1 MNTVSSRLVHRN
13 LGEPAV
19 RETFRLLEGDAEVQS
34 YLRMANVMAV
44 KRLVYNDHGPVH
56 ARITAG
62 SALEILRLA
71 SEAVEPSCVANGV
84 GDHENAKVIVLC
96 GAYLHDVGNAVHRDC
111 HEQNG
116 LVLAAPI
123 LERVLGR
130 VYPYD
135 PELVFRLKSETLHTI
150 YSSDDKVPCLSVEA
164 GVVTVADGTDLAE
177 GRSREPYRGGKNDI
191 HSVSA
196 LAIKRVNIGEGD
208 QKPVKIQVEMTNPAG
223 IFQVQEVLG
232 RKLKSSGLDD
242 LVEISAV
249 MDGREVKPLQA

>member
-1 MNTVSSRLVHRN
+1 MITVSRRLIHRN
-13 LGEPAV
+13 LEEPAV
-19 RETFRLLEGDAEVQS
+19 LETFRLLENDGEVQS

-44 KRLVYNDHGPVH
+44 KRLMYNDHGPVH
-56 ARITAG
+56 ARIVAG
-62 SALEILRLA
+62 SALEIFRLM

-84 GDHENAKVIVLC
+84 GDYENAKIIVLC
-96 GAYLHDVGNAVHRDC
+96 GAYLHDIGNAIHRDR

-135 PELVFRLKSETLHTI
+135 AELVYRLKSEALHTI
-150 YSSDDKVPCLSVEA
+150 YASDDKVPCLSVEA

-177 GRSREPYRGGKNDI
+177 GRSREPYKGGKNDI

-196 LAIKRVNIGEGD
+196 LAIKRVNIGKGE
-208 QKPVKIQVEMTNPAG
+208 QKPVKILVEMANPAG
-223 IFQVQEVLG
+223 IFQIQEVLG
-232 RKLKSSGLDD
+232 KKLESSGLKD
-242 LVEISAV
+242 LVEVSAV
-249 MDGREVKPLQA
+249 MGGEEVKVP

>member
-13 LGEPAV
+13 LDEPAAL
-19 RETFRLLEGDAEVQS
+19 ETFRLLEGDAEAQS

-56 ARITAG
+56 ARIVTG

-71 SEAVEPSCVANGV
+71 SETVEPSCVTNGV
-84 GDHENAKVIVLC
+84 GDYENAKVIVLC
-96 GAYLHDVGNAVHRDC
+96 GAYLHDIGNAVHRDR

-130 VYPYD
+130 VYPHD
-135 PELVFRLKSETLHTI
+135 PELVYRLKCETLHAI
-150 YSSDDKVPCLSVEA
+150 YASDDTVPCLSVEA
-164 GVVTVADGTDLAE
+164 GIVTVADGTDLAE
-177 GRSREPYRGGKNDI
+177 GRSREPYKGGKNDI

-196 LAIKRVNIGEGD
+196 LAIRRVNIGRGE
-208 QKPVKIQVEMTNPAG
+208 QKPVKVQVEMTNPAG

-232 RKLKSSGLDD
+232 RKLRSSRLED

-249 MDGREVKPLQA
+249 MDGREVRPL

>member
-13 LGEPAV
+13 LDEPAV
-19 RETFRLLEGDAEVQS
+19 LETFKLLEGDAEVQS

-44 KRLVYNDHGPVH
+44 KRLIYNDHGPVH
-56 ARITAG
+56 AKIVAG

-71 SEAVEPSCVANGV
+71 TEAVEPSLVADGV
-84 GDHENAKVIVLC
+84 GDYENAKVVVLC
-96 GAYLHDVGNAVHRDC
+96 GAYLHDIGNAIHRDH

-130 VYPYD
+130 IYPHD
-135 PELVFRLKSETLHTI
+135 PELVYRLKSETLHTI
-150 YSSDDKVPCLSVEA
+150 YASDDKVPCLSVEA

-196 LAIKRVNIGEGD
+196 LAIKRVNIGKGD
-208 QKPVKIQVEMTNPAG
+208 YKPVKIQVEMANPAG

-232 RKLKSSGLDD
+232 RKLKSSRLED
-242 LVEISAV
+242 LVEVSAV
-249 MDGREVKPLQA
+249 MNGEEVKTP

>member
-1 MNTVSSRLVHRN
+1 MNTASSRLIHRS
-13 LGEPAV
+13 LEEPAAL
-19 RETFRLLEGDAEVQS
+19 ETFRLLENDGEVQS

-44 KRLVYNDHGPVH
+44 KRLNYNDHGPVH
-56 ARITAG
+56 ARIVAG
-62 SALEILRLA
+62 SALEIFRLA
-71 SEAVEPSCVANGV
+71 SEAVEPSCVANGI
-84 GDHENAKVIVLC
+84 GDYENAKIIVLC
-96 GAYLHDVGNAVHRDC
+96 GAYLHDVGNAIHRDR

-135 PELVFRLKSETLHTI
+135 SELVYRLKSEALHTI
-150 YSSDDKVPCLSVEA
+150 YASDDKVPCLSVEA

-196 LAIKRVNIGEGD
+196 LAIKRVNIGKGE
-208 QKPVKIQVEMTNPAG
+208 QKPVKIQVEMANPAG
-223 IFQVQEVLG
+223 IFQIQEVLG
-232 RKLKSSGLDD
+232 RKLKSSGLED
-242 LVEISAV
+242 LVEVSAI
-249 MDGREVKPLQA
+249 MDGEEVKTL

>member
-1 MNTVSSRLVHRN
+1 MNTVSSRLIHMN
-13 LGEPAV
+13 LEEPAV
-19 RETFRLLEGDAEVQS
+19 LETFKLLEGDTEVQS

-62 SALEILRLA
+62 SALEILRLI
-71 SEAVEPSCVANGV
+71 SEAVEPSCVADGV
-84 GDHENAKVIVLC
+84 CDYENAKIIVLC
-96 GAYLHDVGNAVHRDC
+96 GAYLHDVGNAIHRDR

-130 VYPYD
+130 IYPYD
-135 PELVFRLKSETLHTI
+135 TELVYRLKSETLHTI
-150 YSSDDKVPCLSVEA
+150 YASDDKVPCLSVEA

-177 GRSREPYRGGKNDI
+177 GRSREPYKGGKNDI

-196 LAIKRVNIGEGD
+196 LAIKRVNIGKGD
-208 QKPVKIQVEMTNPAG
+208 QKPVKIQVEMANPAG

-232 RKLKSSGLDD
+232 RKLTSSRLED
-242 LVEISAV
+242 LVEVSAV
-249 MDGREVKPLQA
+249 MGGEEVKTL

>member
-1 MNTVSSRLVHRN
+1 MNTVSSRLIHRN
-13 LGEPAV
+13 LEEPAV
-19 RETFRLLEGDAEVQS
+19 LETFRLLEGDGEVQS

-44 KRLVYNDHGPVH
+44 KRLIYNDHGPVH
-56 ARITAG
+56 AKRVAG
-62 SALEILRLA
+62 SALEIFRLVT
-71 SEAVEPSCVANGV
+71 EAVEPSCVANGV
-84 GDHENAKVIVLC
+84 CDYENAKIIVLC
-96 GAYLHDVGNAVHRDC
+96 GAYLHDVGNAIHRDR

-135 PELVFRLKSETLHTI
+135 MELVYRIKSEVLHTI
-150 YSSDDKVPCLSVEA
+150 YASDDKVPCLSVEA
-164 GVVTVADGTDLAE
+164 GVITVADGTDLAE

-196 LAIKRVNIGEGD
+196 LAIKRVNIDKGD
-208 QKPVKIQVEMTNPAG
+208 QKPVKIQVEMSNPAG

-232 RKLKSSGLDD
+232 RKLTSSGLED
-242 LVEISAV
+242 LIEVSTV
-249 MDGREVKPLQA
+249 MGGDEVKAF

>member
-1 MNTVSSRLVHRN
+1 MNTVSSRLIHRN
-13 LGEPAV
+13 LEEPAV
-19 RETFRLLEGDAEVQS
+19 LETFRLLEGDGEVQS

-44 KRLVYNDHGPVH
+44 KRLIYNDHGPVH
-56 ARITAG
+56 AKIVAG
-62 SALEILRLA
+62 SALEIFRLVT
-71 SEAVEPSCVANGV
+71 EAVEPSCVANGV
-84 GDHENAKVIVLC
+84 CDYENAKIIVLC
-96 GAYLHDVGNAVHRDC
+96 GAYLHDVGNAIHRDR

-135 PELVFRLKSETLHTI
+135 MELVYRIKSEVLHTI
-150 YSSDDKVPCLSVEA
+150 YASDDKVPCLSVEA
-164 GVVTVADGTDLAE
+164 GVITVADGTDLAE

-196 LAIKRVNIGEGD
+196 LAIKRVNIDKGD
-208 QKPVKIQVEMTNPAG
+208 QKPVKIQVEMSNPAG

-232 RKLKSSGLDD
+232 RKLTSSGLED
-242 LVEISAV
+242 LIEVSTV
-249 MDGREVKPLQA
+249 MGGDEVKAF